1 MQLAQ
6 EALRQLPI
14 KVSIK
19 LLKGHTDPSS
29 GPLEKMK
36 DITRKFAKHVNGT
49 LSPASNLA
57 TVLPPTYNIELVDDN
72 KVIAMNL
79 ALIITARMHKAAL
92 QTKIIRDTGWTD
104 SLFSS
109 VDWEAI
115 EAAFLTLNR
124 FRRISICKL
133 VYCLVHT
140 HEQGRKYYGTTDN
153 GPC

>member
-72 KVIAMNL
+72 KVITMN
-79 ALIITARMHKAAL
+79 AQSSTTNKNHQRHRMD
-92 QTKIIRDTGWTD
+92 R
-104 SLFSS
+104 F
-109 VDWEAI
+109 
-115 EAAFLTLNR
+115 AFQL
-124 FRRISICKL
+124 C
-133 VYCLVHT
+133 
-140 HEQGRKYYGTTDN
+140 
-153 GPC
+153 